1 MLNENQ
7 TQVLQAITQVIAI
20 TGPKGGGKTTFAEG
34 LRNAVY
40 AYNKYP
46 EDGKPYMVVATIG
59 FAYQLK
65 AEIITAFFGDLYED
79 PEHYFSTE
87 LKTDYPPTR
96 RLLQDWGDWRK
107 SQDPLYWCKVLA
119 ENMLQTV
126 ADIGEGQDI
135 IWIIPDLRF
144 PEELDFLQTV
154 FGKRL
159 TTFTIVPHED
169 KIDRKDHH
177 ISEQFWD
184 KMKTDFTIPNLGS
197 VEQLKASAELYIK
210 DTYGQ

>member
-1 MLNENQ
+1 MLNQQEQ
-7 TQVLQAITQVIAI
+7 QILQDITHVIAI
-20 TGPKGGGKTTFAEG
+20 TGPKGGGKSTFAKR
-34 LRNAVY
+34 LQDVLVRI
-40 AYNKYP
+40 
-46 EDGKPYMVVATIG
+46 KPPLGSVFCMG

-65 AEIITAFFGDLYED
+65 AEIINVLFGELFGD
-79 PEHYFSTE
+79 PETYFSQD
-87 LKTDYPPTR
+87 LKNYYPPIR

-107 SQDPLYWCKVLA
+107 SQDPLYWCKALA
-119 ENMLQTV
+119 QSMIDTV
-126 ADIGEGQDI
+126 GNTEEGSKI

-144 PEELDFLQTV
+144 PEELYFLQMI

-159 TTFTIVPHED
+159 TTFTVIPHED

-177 ISEQFWD
+177 NSELYWD

-210 DTYGQ
+210 DTYGDK